1 VPDHQKT
8 AGDKKGPSAREDRY
22 VEVVFGFTGYK
33 KPSAPFR
40 TELMNTAPQR
50 DEATDLI
57 LRLVKEII

>member
-1 VPDHQKT
+1 
-8 AGDKKGPSAREDRY
+8 
-22 VEVVFGFTGYK
+22 VFGFTGYK